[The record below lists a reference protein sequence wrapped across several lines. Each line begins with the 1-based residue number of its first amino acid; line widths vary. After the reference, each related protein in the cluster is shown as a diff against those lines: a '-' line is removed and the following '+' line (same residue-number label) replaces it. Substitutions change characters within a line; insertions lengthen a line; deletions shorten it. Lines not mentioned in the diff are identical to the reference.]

1 MVEVIKERPILFSA
15 LMVRAIL
22 DVRKTQTRRV
32 MKFQPPSSDYQL
44 SRLMDTTD
52 RTLRKHIGKLHWVKM
67 DGLNIVDETPDY
79 FLCPYGEIGDRL
91 WIKETY
97 CKHGALISYKADD
110 DWIAE
115 YRKSSDFNVIDNPK
129 WEPSIYMPRIASRIT
144 LEITDIRVERLQD
157 ISEDDAIKE
166 GISKVPFRPDDG
178 FPLCDGFM
186 VGKDD
191 GVSGLLASPITAYKK
206 LWESINGKGSW
217 DLNPWVW
224 VIQFK
229 RI

>member
-1 MVEVIKERPILFSA
+1 MAETIKERSIIFSA
-15 LMVRAIL
+15 PMVSAIL
-22 DVRKTQTRRV
+22 DGKKTQTRRIAKSIGIV
-32 MKFQPPSSDYQL
+32 PGIGPVCNGSDNIRDWPQFCQY
-44 SRLMDTTD
+44 
-52 RTLRKHIGKLHWVKM
+52 GKPGDMLWV
-67 DGLNIVDETPDY
+67 
-79 FLCPYGEIGDRL
+79 R
-91 WIKETY
+91 ETY

-144 LEITDIRVERLQD
+144 LEITDIRVEQLQD
-157 ISEDDAIKE
+157 ISEEDALAE
-166 GISKVPFRPDDG
+166 GVNICAPYVGVDCEGNVIESDIISWMPSDYYRE
-178 FPLCDGFM
+178 
-186 VGKDD
+186 
-191 GVSGLLASPITAYKK
+191 

>member
-1 MVEVIKERPILFSA
+1 MAETIKERPIIFSA
-15 LMVRAIL
+15 PMVSAIL
-22 DVRKTQTRRV
+22 DGRKTQTRRIAKSIGIV
-32 MKFQPPSSDYQL
+32 PGIGPVCNGSDNIRDWPQFCQY
-44 SRLMDTTD
+44 
-52 RTLRKHIGKLHWVKM
+52 GKP
-67 DGLNIVDETPDY
+67 G
-79 FLCPYGEIGDRL
+79 CRL
-91 WIKETY
+91 WVKETY

-129 WEPSIYMPRIASRIT
+129 WKPSIHMPRIASRIT
-144 LEITDIRVERLQD
+144 LEITDIRVEQLQD
-157 ISEDDAIKE
+157 ISEEDALAE
-166 GISKVPFRPDDG
+166 GVNIYAPYVGVDCEGNVIESDIISWMPSDYYRE
-178 FPLCDGFM
+178 
-186 VGKDD
+186 
-191 GVSGLLASPITAYKK
+191 

>member
-144 LEITDIRVERLQD
+144 LEITDIRVEQLQD
-157 ISEDDAIKE
+157 ISEEDALAE
-166 GISKVPFRPDDG
+166 GVNIYAPYVGVDCEGNVIESDIISWMPSDYYRE
-178 FPLCDGFM
+178 
-186 VGKDD
+186 
-191 GVSGLLASPITAYKK
+191 